1 MRSLKSFPQKRLFTR
16 HFISPL
22 TPITS
27 SNRNFTKKYHKR
39 LQLSLVISLL
49 TLVIFFQLSP
59 KKLYLGAEHF
69 EIENLEFIVEDVPP
83 TEQIT
88 KAPPPPRPSVPIPVD
103 DDEIP
108 EDLTISET
116 ILDFDE
122 IPPPPPPL
130 AEPEE
135 DGYRF
140 IAYDSPPQPIGGFAS
155 LQKYLEYPKIAV
167 MSGIEGRVMLG
178 VLVDTE
184 GKSTKVQILKDS
196 GTNVGFEE
204 AAQKAVLKMKW
215 IPAKQRDKPIKVWVS
230 VPVYFK
236 LRNT

>member
-1 MRSLKSFPQKRLFTR
+1 M
-16 HFISPL
+16 
-22 TPITS
+22 
-27 SNRNFTKKYHKR
+27 
-39 LQLSLVISLL
+39 L
-49 TLVIFFQLSP
+49 TLVFFFQLSP
-59 KKLYLGAEHF
+59 KKLYLGAENL
-69 EIENLEFIVEDVPP
+69 EIENLEFVVEDIPP

-122 IPPPPPPL
+122 MPPPPPPL
-130 AEPEE
+130 AEPDE

-184 GKSTKVQILKDS
+184 GKSTKIQILKDS

-204 AAQKAVLKMKW
+204 SALKAVMKMK
-215 IPAKQRDKPIKVWVS
+215 IAPQNKRPPTKTPAKDSAIPY
-230 VPVYFK
+230 P
-236 LRNT
+236 